1 MFVGGST
8 WLLKDFIFIIQ
19 LLILLSSMEH
29 GQVGYYTGSFLIQ
42 QQSATSVSSF
52 NAKLT
57 FQNSAS

>member
-19 LLILLSSMEH
+19 FLILHSSMDC
-29 GQVGYYTGSFLIQ
+29 GPLGYYTGSFLIW
-42 QQSATSVSSF
+42 QQSAPSVSFF
-52 NAKLT
+52 NAELT